1 MKRILNIFLIL
12 ICCIIIIMC
21 AHPVSPSGG
30 PKDTNPP
37 EFVKSDPPMYTKNFN
52 STKVRI
58 YFDEFIQLKEINNQ
72 VIISPPLVK
81 KPEFRLKGKSVVIE
95 FDEELKENTTYNIFF
110 GEAIVDLTE
119 SNPISNFQYIFS
131 TGDVLD
137 SLSITGRVFDAFD
150 LTTLKDNNVMLY
162 LDNNDTVPFDSL
174 PLLARPYYLT
184 KTNEQGEFKLNN
196 LPNMS
201 FKIFALFDQNSNMIF
216 DLPNEKIAFLDS
228 LIFPQYIQS
237 IKPDTG
243 LIDTLTV
250 DTTLN
255 LQQEI
260 VDLEMF
266 LFEETDS
273 VQRFLKASLA
283 KENQLNLVF
292 KRRTNNLEVNPLDIP
307 DGKDWSIVE
316 TNKTNDTLIY
326 WLQNIDQD
334 SIILEI
340 ADNNEI
346 LDTVKVAL
354 KKRIRGKKQKEDVE
368 KKIPLSIKSNADG
381 KVLKLNEDL
390 KLTFSYPVKSYDF
403 SKITFYKSDS
413 IPIDVK
419 FGFIDPGLN
428 RKLTIEHKWEPE
440 TSYNMIIP
448 DSSFIDLHGQ
458 SHDTIFIYFKTKA
471 IEDYGNLIVDFQL
484 SQQGLNH
491 IVQLFSADKMIKE
504 IHISD
509 NELITYEYM
518 DPGKYT
524 LKVIYDENNNRK
536 WDPGDYFYKLQPEK
550 VDFFP
555 NEITIRANWD
565 VEEIWEL

>member
-1 MKRILNIFLIL
+1 
-12 ICCIIIIMC
+12 MC

-58 YFDEFIQLKEINNQ
+58 YFNEFIQLKEINNQ